1 MSKHRVAVLKVVSKQ
16 LSVTAAAAAYGISR
30 QQLTRL
36 VRRYRDGGLEA
47 LEPRS
52 RRPLSNP
59 GHTPDATRDRIVALR
74 RELIAHGLDAGPV
87 TIALQVTLHRRPG
100 SHDPPRRS
108 GPPAAGRGAAT
119 GAMPAARSR
128 STSGSMARSSPSRA
142 GANSPSPTRRPIR
155 SSSGPGN
162 ASVPTRASS
171 PERLRWPGRH
181 RSIIPGG
188 GSRRAPSSTSND

>member
-16 LSVTAAAAAYGISR
+16 LSVTAAAAAFGISR

-52 RRPLSNP
+52 RRPLSNS

-87 TIALQVTLHRRPG
+87 TIAWHLEREGLPAPSTSTIRRILHAAGLVVRDHPAPCRSPVSPQGRCRPRPPAGPGHRR
-100 SHDPPRRS
+100 
-108 GPPAAGRGAAT
+108 
-119 GAMPAARSR
+119 
-128 STSGSMARSSPSRA
+128 
-142 GANSPSPTRRPIR
+142 
-155 SSSGPGN
+155 
-162 ASVPTRASS
+162 
-171 PERLRWPGRH
+171 
-181 RSIIPGG
+181 
-188 GSRRAPSSTSND
+188 